1 MEEEQERAGQRRF
14 RRNRQNRQSMWFRL
28 ILPILLYTAPRIS
41 LRLLADWT
49 HPLYQP
55 QFPGFPFWVYQVPV
69 PHLEAFFSNCPAT
82 PEPAGI
88 GEAIATEARA
98 VKAMIDLNI
107 VVVIVVVLLLYE

>member
-1 MEEEQERAGQRRF
+1 
-14 RRNRQNRQSMWFRL
+14 
-28 ILPILLYTAPRIS
+28 
-41 LRLLADWT
+41 
-49 HPLYQP
+49 
-55 QFPGFPFWVYQVPV
+55 VYQVPV

-107 VVVIVVVLLLYE
+107 VVVVVVVLLLYE